1 MNYNCLSDC
10 KFKAVCNLNA
20 EQTARCKVASD
31 PWAKKDEREIFGR
44 TSKEICRK
52 QGREGDL
59 K

>member
-31 PWAKKDEREIFGR
+31 PWAKKRRARDIWAHIQRN
-44 TSKEICRK
+44 
-52 QGREGDL
+52 L
-59 K
+59 